1 MSYINICL
9 EELHMQASLKKSL
22 YVGLAALS
30 FVAAAGA
37 ASTTASAKTYA
48 KVTSNTTLTTAAN
61 TRNVTLNGSNALY
74 TKAGT
79 LKGAKVVASTATAK
93 TLADSTTGK
102 ANFRAYRVATTN
114 RGSVYYKVVSFDK
127 AYRGWIYGGKSTSAF
142 AGGVASY
149 ATTKDATAP
158 KADASYKLSAATST
172 TANTLFFKEPAYTQ
186 YKIGRATVDGK
197 TLTTTDAYKDATFTF
212 GAAKTTSREGDLYY
226 QIATVNGSKTNGLVG
241 AWVKAADV
249 KSTSAVATE
258 NNSIKVS
265 YVNAANKEVGTATF
279 VANSTTS
286 LKGDTVGSLTN
297 DKNQTLL
304 KFATDSVP
312 AGYKAKFH
320 SDNPTALTTPADA
333 ATTKI
338 GDTLVV
344 YVDAT
349 TSTKVSFS
357 VDSVDNTTNLK
368 VASDGSVNGTD
379 TNSIINPLTTGASLN
394 DEVTLPALSTTD
406 QALLNGTSTGTIK
419 DADLTEIQDSV
430 FGGALKTLNGTK
442 TYQDRKGNSY
452 YYVFTFNGT
461 NFNSDNRN
469 AVYGGT
475 LKATYKA
482 VATLGTA
489 PKAPASNT
497 DYLAK

>member
-1 MSYINICL
+1 
-9 EELHMQASLKKSL
+9 MQASLKKSL

-93 TLADSTTGK
+93 TLADATTGK

-158 KADASYKLSAATST
+158 AATASYKLSSATST

-241 AWVKAADV
+241 AWVKASDV

-279 VANSTTS
+279 VVNSNLTK
-286 LKGDTVGSLTN
+286 KGDKVNSLENN
-297 DKNQTLL
+297 DHQTLWQ
-304 KFATDSVP
+304 FASATAQVP
-312 AGYKAKFH
+312 AGYQVTNTTSPAKDGDTLIGDTFVVHVNQTQGTKVSFYVDAVDDSAKDIDNSGNVNALVNGLKAGSSVGSEIAAK
-320 SDNPTALTTPADA
+320 SLTTDQQKALNGTTTGLIGADGLKTISDSLFA
-333 ATTKI
+333 DGQPLATLTGSKTYLDRAGNKYYYTYTFDGASNFTTDNRTKNY
-338 GDTLVV
+338 GDTLV
-344 YVDAT
+344 
-349 TSTKVSFS
+349 
-357 VDSVDNTTNLK
+357 
-368 VASDGSVNGTD
+368 
-379 TNSIINPLTTGASLN
+379 
-394 DEVTLPALSTTD
+394 
-406 QALLNGTSTGTIK
+406 
-419 DADLTEIQDSV
+419 
-430 FGGALKTLNGTK
+430 
-442 TYQDRKGNSY
+442 
-452 YYVFTFNGT
+452 
-461 NFNSDNRN
+461 
-469 AVYGGT
+469 
-475 LKATYKA
+475 ATYKA
-482 VATLGTA
+482 TLNKGEAPTATA
-489 PKAPASNT
+489 ANT
-497 DYLAK
+497 DYIAK